1 MPPINQGST
10 EYKNQ
15 PPQDQLTLDQPQPQP
30 QKKKRGK
37 IFWNSIIMI
46 NINKGL
52 AALAIAGVSAL
63 AFSGCNAATI
73 AEDVVP
79 IAPESTAQHED
90 APPFEEEG
98 EPMDEMDKVAVAGK
112 ESYKFEDGMSISI
125 GNLRKA
131 KVPQGYDHPGEPAV
145 RFDVRVTNGT
155 EFRMDAGSVDVN
167 LVYGPDGRNAESLLS
182 DGDDYGFEGSISKGR
197 SKTVGYTFE
206 VPAKHQDEII
216 IEVTPDYD
224 RTPAVFTASI

>member
-1 MPPINQGST
+1 
-10 EYKNQ
+10 
-15 PPQDQLTLDQPQPQP
+15 
-30 QKKKRGK
+30 
-37 IFWNSIIMI
+37 MI
-46 NINKGL
+46 NINKSL

-98 EPMDEMDKVAVAGK
+98 EPMDELDKVAVAGK
-112 ESYKFEDGMSISI
+112 EAYTFEDGLSISI

-145 RFDVRVTNGT
+145 RFDVRIKNGT
-155 EFRMDAGSVDVN
+155 EFRLDASGADVN
-167 LVYGPDGRNAESLLS
+167 VVYGPDGRTADSLLS
-182 DGDDYGFEGSISKGR
+182 DGDEYGFEGTVVKGK

-206 VPAKHQDEII
+206 VPAKHQDEMI

-224 RTPAVFTASI
+224 RNPAVFTASV

>member
-1 MPPINQGST
+1 
-10 EYKNQ
+10 
-15 PPQDQLTLDQPQPQP
+15 
-30 QKKKRGK
+30 
-37 IFWNSIIMI
+37 MI
-46 NINKGL
+46 NIKKGL
-52 AALAIAGVSAL
+52 AVLAIAGAL
-63 AFSGCNAATI
+63 VTFTGCNAATI
-73 AEDVVP
+73 AEDVAP
-79 IAPESTAQHED
+79 IAAGDSPLPEMHED

-112 ESYKFEDGMSISI
+112 ESYTFEDGLSISI
-125 GNLRKA
+125 GNLRKG

-167 LVYGPDGRNAESLLS
+167 VVYGPDGRASDSFLS
-182 DGDDYGFEGSISKGR
+182 VGDDYGFEGTIVKGK

-224 RTPAVFTASI
+224 RNPAVFTASV